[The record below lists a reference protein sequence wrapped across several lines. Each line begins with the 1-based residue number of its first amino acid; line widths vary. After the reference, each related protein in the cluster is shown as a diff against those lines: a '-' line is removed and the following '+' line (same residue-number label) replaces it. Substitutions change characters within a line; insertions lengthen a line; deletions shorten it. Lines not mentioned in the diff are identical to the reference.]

1 MYRVIYT
8 QRAKIE
14 LQNSYNY
21 IYFNLANSIAARKF
35 KVNIIKSISN
45 LEYFPYMGKKVLNS
59 NLRFIRF
66 KNYSIFYSINNQNVM
81 NMLPYK
87 YFFSKIFI
95 KKIELFVDTVFKRI
109 AENSFGSTEYITGGL
124 DYIGFHVMRS
134 LRDTEKNLIVEVN

>member
-21 IYFNLANSIAARKF
+21 IYFNLANPIAARKF

-66 KNYSIFYSINNQNVM
+66 KNYLIFYSINNQNVEIQR
-81 NMLPYK
+81 
-87 YFFSKIFI
+87 IFHNRQN
-95 KKIELFVDTVFKRI
+95 FKNI
-109 AENSFGSTEYITGGL
+109 IN
-124 DYIGFHVMRS
+124 
-134 LRDTEKNLIVEVN
+134 K